1 MIQYLQT
8 SNNRFW
14 EQEFK
19 EFWYSSFES
28 MQENGIKRGQ
38 SRIVCPRNAFSRNET
53 ESVSTQQNFKERNK
67 YPLITRLSQNKTFK
81 TCAEHNILHNSFP
94 NDINGHVSFCATED
108 PLSGNFQ
115 EWGGNRIRYSL
126 KFLSTRNFASGL
138 EVPRRQE
145 PSF

>member
-1 MIQYLQT
+1 
-8 SNNRFW
+8 
-14 EQEFK
+14 
-19 EFWYSSFES
+19 